1 MCMWQ
6 ADDRKFKEELGRVI
20 EMEVWDSAKAV
31 AADRLRAAKGEGGKL
46 EHELTVRQGWLQNL
60 REQVIIHMCYSNDLS
75 TSDCPSVLSEH
86 IHALP
91 LALQACSP

>member
-60 REQVIIHMCYSNDLS
+60 REQVIIHMC
-75 TSDCPSVLSEH
+75 
-86 IHALP
+86 I
-91 LALQACSP
+91 Q